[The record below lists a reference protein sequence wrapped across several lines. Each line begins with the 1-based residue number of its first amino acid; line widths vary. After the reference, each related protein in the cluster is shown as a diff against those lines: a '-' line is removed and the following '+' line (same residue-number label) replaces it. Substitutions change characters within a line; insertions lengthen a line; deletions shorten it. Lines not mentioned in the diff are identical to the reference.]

1 MTVQEQ
7 VAPKEVLS
15 PAELGEKAHG
25 EIIRII
31 NGLRATPEASAAI
44 FNHFFSRSFRHGD
57 PLHSIL
63 NPTTKV

>member
-44 FNHFFSRSFRHGD
+44 FNHFFFPPVGFKNFVKSR
-57 PLHSIL
+57 
-63 NPTTKV
+63 